1 MVLAPEHSGES
12 LTLTLTDEHLALQ
25 RAVREF
31 AQKEI
36 APIAAEYD
44 ETGEFPLD
52 TIRKAGAMGLMGIEV
67 PEEYGGAGMDTLA
80 YVLTMIEIAK
90 ADASHSTIVSVNNSL
105 YCHGILKFGTEEQK
119 RKYVTPIATG
129 EKIGAYS
136 LTEPMS
142 GSDAATMASRA
153 VLNAAGT
160 HYVINGRKSW
170 ITSGPVADY
179 IVLFTMTDPE
189 LGNKGITAFIVEADK
204 PGFIRGKK
212 EPKLGIRA
220 SATSEIVYE
229 NYEVPVENMLGR
241 RGEGFKIAMTVLDAG
256 RIGIASQALGIAE
269 AAYEASV
276 EYAKTRTAFGS
287 PIGQFQMIQQK
298 IADMKTRIEASRQLI
313 YNAVLA
319 KERSKRDGGRYTLEA
334 SMAKLFASETA
345 AFVTDEAVQIH
356 GGMGYS
362 KEMPVERYYR
372 DARITRIYEGTSEV
386 QRMVI
391 ARQELGMR

>member
-1 MVLAPEHSGES
+1 MVIADNEGQA
-12 LTLTLTDEHLALQ
+12 LTITMTDEHRDLLHY
-25 RAVREF
+25 VKKF
-31 AQKEI
+31 AQEKI
-36 APIAAEYD
+36 KPIAEEFD
-44 ETGEFPLD
+44 ESGNFPLD
-52 TIRKAGAMGLMGIEV
+52 TIKEMGQMGLMGIEV

-80 YVLTMIEIAK
+80 YVLALTEIAK
-90 ADASHSTIVSVNNSL
+90 ADASHSTIMSVNNSL

-119 RKYVTPIATG
+119 QKYVVPVASG

-153 VLNAAGT
+153 VLNEAGT
-160 HYVINGRKSW
+160 HYVINGTKSW
-170 ITSGPVADY
+170 VTSGPVADY
-179 IVLFTMTDPE
+179 IVLFTMTDSDK
-189 LGNKGITAFIVEADK
+189 GNKGITAFLIDTDK

-220 SATSEIVYE
+220 SATSEISFD
-229 NYEVPVENMLGR
+229 NYEVPVENVLGEV
-241 RGEGFKIAMTVLDAG
+241 GQGFKIAMTVLDAG

-269 AAYEASV
+269 AAYEASI
-276 EYAKTRTAFGS
+276 EYARTRTAFGG

-298 IADMKTRIEASRQLI
+298 IADMKTRIEASRALI
-313 YNAVLA
+313 YTAVLA
-319 KERSKRDGGRYTLEA
+319 KKRSLEGGGRYTMEA
-334 SMAKLFASETA
+334 SMAKLFASEAA

-391 ARQELGMR
+391 ARNELGLR